1 MATLK
6 YLPQYFATTL
16 NVGGGI
22 DSSQTTGIVL
32 QSVSGVDITKP
43 GQVCISYSDP
53 LDTGVAEWINYTSI
67 NGSNELVGV
76 VRGREGYSAHSHLP
90 GAVVQFTMSA
100 THLNDLND
108 IVNGIQG
115 KNIVTTAGGTTAYT
129 LTPTPAITAYATGQ
143 EFVIKMN
150 ATNAGA
156 STINVSG
163 LGAKSL
169 TKSGATALSSGDLA
183 IDGIYTITYD
193 GTQFQVSGGAGS
205 GGSNSFI
212 IGETPSGTVNGSN
225 AAFDTASNYV
235 AGSIQ
240 VYRDGQR
247 MVGGGADYTE
257 TDSNTITFTTAPVT
271 GSVIK
276 VDYQTSTGTS
286 GNADTVDTYHA
297 AITPAASTVAV
308 HNSSGVLFSPIYA
321 PQGFLQ
327 NGKLSVTVGSN
338 NLTVAIK
345 TIAGAD
351 PSATD
356 PVYVRIGDSVRSITA
371 ALSVTKNAGT
381 NWFNSGG
388 AELATKE
395 IDYFAYVGYNA
406 TDGVVLGFARVPYG
420 TKYGDFSATTT
431 AETYCAISTITTAAA
446 TDYYEVV
453 GRFAATLSAG
463 AGYTWTVPT
472 YTAIN
477 LIQRPIFETRWSS
490 AVFTVSGSTGSKG
503 TYANSIQCALYKIRG
518 DSMAVRVAQTCTNVG
533 SWTGNLQI
541 QLPMGA
547 SSTYASATQ
556 LITQGGVL
564 TNGALTVEG
573 WAYQINSTGMMNF
586 IVAYNTTNYGFA
598 SFAVS
603 DVVFVNAEIPLI

>member
-22 DSSQTTGIVL
+22 NDSQTTGIIL

-43 GQVCISYSDP
+43 GQICISYSDP

-67 NGSNELVGV
+67 NGSNELVGA
-76 VRGREGYSAHSHLP
+76 VRGQEGYSAHSHLP
-90 GAVVQFTMSA
+90 GAVIQFTMSA
-100 THLNDLND
+100 THINDLND
-108 IVNGIQG
+108 VENGIQG
-115 KNIVTTAGGTTAYT
+115 KNITTTAGGTTAYT
-129 LTPTPAITAYATGQ
+129 LTPTPAITAYVTNQ
-143 EFVIKMN
+143 QFLIKMN
-150 ATNAGA
+150 AANTGA
-156 STINVSG
+156 STINISG

-183 IDGIYTITYD
+183 IDGIYAITYD

-205 GGSNSFI
+205 GGSNSWI
-212 IGETPSGTVNGSN
+212 TNETPSGTVNGSN

-276 VDYQTSTGTS
+276 VDYQTTTGTS

-327 NGKLSVTVGSN
+327 NGKISVTDAAGI
-338 NLTVAIK
+338 TIAIK
-345 TIAGAD
+345 TLAGAD
-351 PSATD
+351 PSASD
-356 PVYVRIGDSVRSITA
+356 PVYVRIGDTVRSITA
-371 ALSVTKNAGT
+371 ALSVAKADGT
-381 NWFNSGG
+381 NWFNAGS

-395 IDYFAYVGYNA
+395 IDYFVYLGYNA
-406 TDGVVLGFARVPYG
+406 TDGVVIGFSRIPYA

-446 TDYYEVV
+446 TDYYEVI

-472 YTAIN
+472 FTAIN
-477 LIQRPIFETRWSS
+477 LIQRPIYETRWLIYTPVYTGFS
-490 AVFTVSGSTGSKG
+490 AAPTDNYWVYKVALDTCQINARTSGSGTSNATGFTVTAPFRSADTGFGAYLAPGYGSDNGAILTTPCLLFYNATDAFITLYKTYGATAWTGSSTK
-503 TYANSIQCALYKIRG
+503 AL
-518 DSMAVRVAQTCTNVG
+518 
-533 SWTGNLQI
+533 
-541 QLPMGA
+541 
-547 SSTYASATQ
+547 
-556 LITQGGVL
+556 
-564 TNGALTVEG
+564 NGAFLTFKI
-573 WAYQINSTGMMNF
+573 A
-586 IVAYNTTNYGFA
+586 
-598 SFAVS
+598 
-603 DVVFVNAEIPLI
+603 